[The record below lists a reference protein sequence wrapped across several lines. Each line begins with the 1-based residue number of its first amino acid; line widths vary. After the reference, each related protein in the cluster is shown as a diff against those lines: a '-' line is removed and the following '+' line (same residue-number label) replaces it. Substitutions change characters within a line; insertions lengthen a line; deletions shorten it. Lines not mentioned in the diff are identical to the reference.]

1 MLSIMGYCRKPGQT
15 GLRYAGAMHPFSE
28 LADLTRRLQQQA
40 LRDLAWT
47 LTSPALL
54 LDAGI
59 AQRHPLAGSHWADHP
74 ERLGAWLTH
83 LDQQPEPLLQWLHS
97 SHNQRLGHYYERL
110 WQFALQRAPGIR
122 LLAANLPIRQGQLTL
137 GELDLLLEDR
147 DGLHHLELAVK
158 FYLGLEHGD
167 RSRHDHWLGP
177 GSQDRLDIKLQRI
190 CEHQLQICSTACAQS
205 VLSELTCEAI
215 DSAFWLGGY
224 LFQPWNADPKS
235 PAGANPEHLKG
246 YWLRQRDWPAFLS
259 HHPNTRWQPQPRHVW
274 LAPARLETAAIWQ
287 ASDFDNWISEATTR
301 SQARLLARMEADEKA
316 IWTEQERLFLVPDG
330 WPD

>member
-1 MLSIMGYCRKPGQT
+1 MNLSRLAELLPE
-15 GLRYAGAMHPFSE
+15 LLHP
-28 LADLTRRLQQQA
+28 QV
-40 LRDLAWT
+40 RDLAWT
-47 LTSPALL
+47 LLSPPLL
-54 LDAGI
+54 NNAS
-59 AQRHPLAGSHWADHP
+59 APQRHPLAASRWAEHP
-74 ERLGAWLTH
+74 DELADWLRLLDTQPAMLQAWLEQHNTHRLGL
-83 LDQQPEPLLQWLHS
+83 
-97 SHNQRLGHYYERL
+97 YYERL
-110 WQFALQRAPGIR
+110 WQFALCQAPDVE
-122 LLAANLPIRQGQLTL
+122 LLRANLPIRQDNQTL
-137 GELDLLLEDR
+137 GELDLIIR
-147 DGLHHLELAVK
+147 DAEGVHHLELAVK

-259 HHPNTRWQPQPRHVW
+259 HHPDTRWQPQPRHVW
-274 LAPARLETAAIWQ
+274 LAPARLESAAIWQ
-287 ASDFDNWISEATTR
+287 ASDFDNWISETTTR